1 MIDEKTPMKRKY
13 RNLKQH
19 QLSKYYRFF
28 VRIYDLQID
37 TIECCRTNNTIV
49 KRINTKQIPRK
60 TISGVFKTF

>member
-19 QLSKYYRFF
+19 QLSEYYRFF

-37 TIECCRTNNTIV
+37 TIECCRTNNGQTD
-49 KRINTKQIPRK
+49 KHKTNTMENYQWSI
-60 TISGVFKTF
+60 